1 MNLKVDKNK
10 IIYKKIKNLE
20 STCTYNVM
28 NFINDEWICYDW
40 PALKNSIKKHGIKT
54 PLVLTRHGDVVD
66 GHHRLTIAKLI
77 YNPEDKVPCV
87 YDDEVDFWPN
97 YDKFFKSE
105 YRRT

>member
-54 PLVLTRHGDVVD
+54 PLVLTRM
-66 GHHRLTIAKLI
+66 
-77 YNPEDKVPCV
+77 
-87 YDDEVDFWPN
+87 
-97 YDKFFKSE
+97 
-105 YRRT
+105 

>member
-1 MNLKVDKNK
+1 MKLKVDKNK

-20 STCTYNVM
+20 STYTYNVI
-28 NFINDEWICYDW
+28 NFIDDEWIYYDW
-40 PALKNSIKKHGIKT
+40 PALKNSIKKHGIKI
-54 PLVLTRHGDVVD
+54 PLVLTRYGDVVD

-105 YRRT
+105 YRKT